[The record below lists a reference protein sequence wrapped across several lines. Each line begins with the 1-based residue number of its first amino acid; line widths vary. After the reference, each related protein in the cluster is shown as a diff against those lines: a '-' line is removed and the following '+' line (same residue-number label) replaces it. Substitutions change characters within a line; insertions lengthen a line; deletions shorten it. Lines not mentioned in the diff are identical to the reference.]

1 MLDWLTK
8 KYLPI
13 GLDWGSTAL
22 RAVQLFRNGSAQRD
36 HQNALHV
43 HAALEIA
50 LPDGFVAGPD
60 SCDDV
65 VLPIADSPATLC
77 ERDKSGSISSG
88 DRDLEDRNS
97 QDRNIDERW
106 RESLT
111 RLIDRG
117 GFIGRR
123 VILNCPLEKMDVRPV
138 TLPSP
143 PTGLPRAAVL
153 GAVKLQIAGHL
164 SFPLERAVFDYVLV
178 DQNTRKGQMTVLAFA
193 TDGAWITHRINLL
206 RSLGLQCVAVDAMPC
221 TLARLARYNNYNH
234 DNHDNH
240 DNRHDR
246 FSRPVSE
253 NGDVALAAEQDK
265 TPGQSREQ
273 TDDIL
278 IGVLD
283 IGFYGSTLV
292 VCGPRGPI
300 FCRRFQLGGR
310 GLTQALAQRLMIDEQ
325 LAEKLKIAYGI
336 DSRSRRLRSSDVRE
350 DKTDFRSAQ
359 GGVAVATVEN
369 ETARTGNEISKTIF
383 AALQTDLNEY
393 VEALIRT
400 LNYVIAEQGSARLD
414 RILLSGS
421 AGVMDNLDQFL
432 NEYFELPV
440 VHIANPLLDEITR
453 YLPSTRCNIGSW
465 TTALG
470 LALAGEDD

>member
-8 KYLPI
+8 NYLPI

-36 HQNALHV
+36 HQDTLHV
-43 HAALEIA
+43 HAALEIPF
-50 LPDGFVAGPD
+50 PDGFIAGPD
-60 SCDDV
+60 SFDAAA
-65 VLPIADSPATLC
+65 LPIADPPVTQT
-77 ERDKSGSISSG
+77 ERDKSDSIPT
-88 DRDLEDRNS
+88 E
-97 QDRNIDERW
+97 DRNIDEKW
-106 RESLT
+106 RASLT

-123 VILNCPLEKMDVRPV
+123 VVLNCPLEKMDVRPV
-138 TLPSP
+138 TLPAP
-143 PTGLPRAAVL
+143 PTGLPREAVL

-164 SFPLERAVFDYVLV
+164 SFPLEQAVFDYVLV
-178 DQNTRKGQMTVLAFA
+178 DQNVHKGQITVLAFA
-193 TDGAWITHRINLL
+193 TDSAWITHRIDLL
-206 RSLGLQCVAVDAMPC
+206 RSLGLQCVAVDAIPC
-221 TLARLARYNNYNH
+221 TLTRLAQYNNHN
-234 DNHDNH
+234 
-240 DNRHDR
+240 
-246 FSRPVSE
+246 
-253 NGDVALAAEQDK
+253 
-265 TPGQSREQ
+265 REQ

-278 IGVLD
+278 TGILD
-283 IGFYGSTLV
+283 VGFSGSTLV

-300 FCRRFQLGGR
+300 FCRSFQLGGKE
-310 GLTQALAQRLMIDEQ
+310 LTQVLAQRLMIDGQ

-336 DSRSRRLRSSDVRE
+336 DSRPRRLRISDARE

-359 GGVAVATVEN
+359 SGTAVAVAEN
-369 ETARTGNEISKTIF
+369 ETAQTDTDISKTIF

-400 LNYVIAEQGSARLD
+400 LNYVIAEQSNARLD

-421 AGVMDNLDQFL
+421 AGVMGNLDQFL

-440 VHIANPLLDEITR
+440 VHIAHPLLDEITR

>member
-1 MLDWLTK
+1 M
-8 KYLPI
+8 
-13 GLDWGSTAL
+13 
-22 RAVQLFRNGSAQRD
+22 QLFRNGSSQRD
-36 HQNALHV
+36 HQDTLHV
-43 HAALEIA
+43 HAALEIPF
-50 LPDGFVAGPD
+50 PDGFVAEPESFD
-60 SCDDV
+60 AAES
-65 VLPIADSPATLC
+65 L
-77 ERDKSGSISSG
+77 
-88 DRDLEDRNS
+88 
-97 QDRNIDERW
+97 
-106 RESLT
+106 SLT

-117 GFIGRR
+117 GFIGRG

-178 DQNTRKGQMTVLAFA
+178 DQNTRKDKMTVLAFA
-193 TDGAWITHRINLL
+193 ADGAWITHRINLL

-234 DNHDNH
+234 DN
-240 DNRHDR
+240 RHDR

-253 NGDVALAAEQDK
+253 NSDVALAAEQDK

-310 GLTQALAQRLMIDEQ
+310 GLTQALAQRLMIDER

-336 DSRSRRLRSSDVRE
+336 DSQSRRLRSSDVRE

-421 AGVMDNLDQFL
+421 AGVMGNLDQFL

>member
-22 RAVQLFRNGSAQRD
+22 RAVQLFRNGSAQRN
-36 HQNALHV
+36 HQDTLHV
-43 HAALEIA
+43 HAAMEIPF
-50 LPDGFVAGPD
+50 PDGFIAEPD
-60 SCDDV
+60 SFDAAES
-65 VLPIADSPATLC
+65 L
-77 ERDKSGSISSG
+77 
-88 DRDLEDRNS
+88 
-97 QDRNIDERW
+97 
-106 RESLT
+106 SLT
-111 RLIDRG
+111 RLIDQG
-117 GFIGRR
+117 GFIGRG
-123 VILNCPLEKMDVRPV
+123 VILNCPLEKMYVRPV

-143 PTGLPRAAVL
+143 PTGLPREAVL
-153 GAVKLQIAGHL
+153 GVVKLQIADHL
-164 SFPLERAVFDYVLV
+164 SFPVERAVFDYVLI
-178 DQNTRKGQMTVLAFA
+178 DQNDRKGQITVLAFA
-193 TDGAWITHRINLL
+193 TDSDWITHRIDLL
-206 RSLGLQCVAVDAMPC
+206 RSLGLQCVAVDAIPC
-221 TLARLARYNNYNH
+221 TLARLARYNNYN
-234 DNHDNH
+234 
-240 DNRHDR
+240 RHNR
-246 FSRPVSE
+246 FSQSESE
-253 NGDVALAAEQDK
+253 NDDVALAAERDK
-265 TPGQSREQ
+265 TSGQANEQ
-273 TDDIL
+273 ADGIL
-278 IGVLD
+278 TGVLD
-283 IGFYGSTLV
+283 VGFYGSTLV

-310 GLTQALAQRLMIDEQ
+310 GLTQALAQRLMIDER
-325 LAEKLKIAYGI
+325 LAEKLKVTYGI
-336 DSRSRRLRSSDVRE
+336 DSQSRRLRISDVRE
-350 DKTDFRSAQ
+350 DKTDFRSDQ
-359 GGVAVATVEN
+359 GGVAVATAEN

-453 YLPSTRCNIGSW
+453 YLPLTRCNIGSW

>member
-8 KYLPI
+8 NYLPI

-22 RAVQLFRNGSAQRD
+22 RAVQLFRNGSSQRD
-36 HQNALHV
+36 HQDGLHV
-43 HAALEIA
+43 HAALEITF
-50 LPDGFVAGPD
+50 PDGFVDGPD
-60 SCDDV
+60 SFDAAES
-65 VLPIADSPATLC
+65 L
-77 ERDKSGSISSG
+77 
-88 DRDLEDRNS
+88 
-97 QDRNIDERW
+97 
-106 RESLT
+106 SLT

-117 GFIGRR
+117 GFIGRG
-123 VILNCPLEKMDVRPV
+123 VVLNCPLEKMDVRPV

-143 PTGLPRAAVL
+143 PTGLPREAVL

-178 DQNTRKGQMTVLAFA
+178 DQNDRKGQITVLAFA
-193 TDGAWITHRINLL
+193 TDSAWITHRIDLL
-206 RSLGLQCVAVDAMPC
+206 RSLGLQCVAVDVIPC
-221 TLARLARYNNYNH
+221 TLARLARYNSYSRYSN
-234 DNHDNH
+234 DNR

-246 FSRPVSE
+246 VSRSESE
-253 NGDVALAAEQDK
+253 NDDVSLTAERDK
-265 TPGQSREQ
+265 TPDQPYEQ

-278 IGVLD
+278 TGVLD
-283 IGFYGSTLV
+283 VGFYGSTLV

-310 GLTQALAQRLMIDEQ
+310 GLTQALAQRLMIDDR
-325 LAEKLKIAYGI
+325 LAEKLKITYGI
-336 DSRSRRLRSSDVRE
+336 DSQSRHLRISDVRE
-350 DKTDFRSAQ
+350 DEADFRSDQ
-359 GGVAVATVEN
+359 GGVAVATAEN

-400 LNYVIAEQGSARLD
+400 LNYVIAEQSSARLD

-432 NEYFELPV
+432 NESFELPV

-470 LALAGEDD
+470 LALAGGDD

>member
-8 KYLPI
+8 NYLPI

-22 RAVQLFRNGSAQRD
+22 RAVQLFRDGSAKRD
-36 HQNALHV
+36 HQDMLHV
-43 HAALEIA
+43 HAALEIPF
-50 LPDGFVAGPD
+50 PDGFATEPD
-60 SCDDV
+60 SFDAAES
-65 VLPIADSPATLC
+65 L
-77 ERDKSGSISSG
+77 
-88 DRDLEDRNS
+88 
-97 QDRNIDERW
+97 
-106 RESLT
+106 SLT

-117 GFIGRR
+117 GFVGRG

-143 PTGLPRAAVL
+143 PTGLPREAVL
-153 GAVKLQIAGHL
+153 GAVRLQIAGHL
-164 SFPLERAVFDYVLV
+164 SFPVERAVFDYVLV
-178 DQNTRKGQMTVLAFA
+178 DRNDRKGQITVLAFA
-193 TDGAWITHRINLL
+193 TDSDWITHRIDLL
-206 RSLGLQCVAVDAMPC
+206 RSLGLQCVAVDAVPC
-221 TLARLARYNNYNH
+221 TLARLARYDNYSYYSKSH
-234 DNHDNH
+234 
-240 DNRHDR
+240 
-246 FSRPVSE
+246 
-253 NGDVALAAEQDK
+253 EQA
-265 TPGQSREQ
+265 
-273 TDDIL
+273 DDIL
-278 IGVLD
+278 TGVLD
-283 IGFYGSTLV
+283 VGFHGSTLV

-310 GLTQALAQRLMIDEQ
+310 GLTQALAQRLMIDER

-336 DSRSRRLRSSDVRE
+336 DSRSRRLRIPDVRE
-350 DKTDFRSAQ
+350 EKTDLRSDQ
-359 GGVAVATVEN
+359 GGVAVATAEN

-383 AALQTDLNEY
+383 AALQADLNEY

-400 LNYVIAEQGSARLD
+400 LNYVIAEQSSARLD

-440 VHIANPLLDEITR
+440 VHIANPLLAEITR